1 MLTLWLASAFI
12 LSIFFV
18 QRLREPTTK
27 LPGPWYTR
35 FTSLVIKYQEF
46 TSNRRLYIHRLHL
59 KYGSAVRIAPNEASF
74 ASLDAIREIYASGGS
89 GYDKTELYDLFSQFG
104 IKTMFSTL
112 EKYDHSQRKRELAD
126 RYAMTN
132 ILRDEHVSAIKDR
145 ARAFVSR
152 CVASGNSVDVY
163 VRFFPSSH
171 ASPGGLR
178 SLDSDKDFAI
188 MEELT
193 YHQSLQK
200 NLLQYYLPGLA
211 PYFPECLIPR
221 RSPITNEYVL
231 KMAAQQSPTPHSLVG
246 KLGRKDS
253 PLNHEQIAAETK
265 DHMAAGIDTTGDG
278 LCFLMWEL
286 SQPHNM
292 VFQEKLHD
300 ELRTAASLDD
310 GDGTAEGKTALDRLP
325 YLDAVIKEALRCAPP
340 IPMSFP
346 RYVPSGGKSIE
357 GYFLPEKTI
366 VSCQP
371 YTVHRLD
378 TGVFPEPDRFNPD
391 RWMEETGATERNRL
405 FFAFSTG
412 GRGCT
417 GRNLAMVE
425 MKVLLREVYR
435 RFRTA
440 VAPDMDGSMDID
452 DQIISSRPKGQTQPA
467 FENTDTLV
475 LSVDSWYVDLRVHRA
490 SGAIDWAIAGERL
503 QDKDSNEVLFTHEL
517 DSRNSFG
524 VADCGSF
531 SSLPNGDE
539 LEVGVMPRSDVSGA
553 PVSEYE
559 EVWRKLLFRRTG
571 ESGGVSF
578 VLEAGGD
585 VKLEEGEEKEV
596 VRTFIGAIWG
606 TYIVLR
612 QRQVLA
618 RPAGKAKTIIRSG
631 GEVSARREDFVRGV
645 GFRTKYEIGPGA
657 DELPAVQ
664 DLEASLS
671 RGSLSPGEKVVV
683 LGEEYVVRALEDLRG
698 ETERYLQLSTNE
710 PMDD

>member
-1 MLTLWLASAFI
+1 MLTLWLVSAFI
-12 LSIFFV
+12 LTIFFV
-18 QRLREPTTK
+18 QRLRAPIAK
-27 LPGPWYTR
+27 LPGPWYTN
-35 FTSLVIKYQEF
+35 FTGLILIYQEF
-46 TSNRRLYIHRLHL
+46 SSNKRLYIHKLHL

-89 GYDKTELYDLFSQFG
+89 GYDKTELYDLFRQFG

-152 CVASGNSVDVY
+152 CVASASSVDVY
-163 VRFFPSSH
+163 VWLHCFALDGVTNFMF
-171 ASPGGLR
+171 SPGGLR

-200 NLLQYYLPGLA
+200 NLLQYYFSGLA

-231 KMAAQQSPTPHSLVG
+231 KMAAQQSPAPHSLVG
-246 KLGRKDS
+246 KLARKDS
-253 PLNHEQIAAETK
+253 PLNHAQVAAECK

-292 VFQEKLHD
+292 VFQEKLHQ
-300 ELRTAASLDD
+300 ELRATASLDN
-310 GDGTAEGKTALDRLP
+310 GDGAAEQRTALDRLP
-325 YLDAVIKEALRCAPP
+325 YLDAVVKEALRCAPP

-378 TGVFPEPDRFNPD
+378 TAVFPEAEKFNPD
-391 RWMEETGATERNRL
+391 RWMEENRAAERNRL

-435 RFRTA
+435 RFRTT
-440 VAPDMDGSMDID
+440 VAPDMNASMDID
-452 DQIISSRPKGQTQPA
+452 DQIISSRPKGQTCR
-467 FENTDTLV
+467 LV
-475 LSVDSWYVDLRVHRA
+475 
-490 SGAIDWAIAGERL
+490 
-503 QDKDSNEVLFTHEL
+503 F
-517 DSRNSFG
+517 
-524 VADCGSF
+524 
-531 SSLPNGDE
+531 
-539 LEVGVMPRSDVSGA
+539 
-553 PVSEYE
+553 
-559 EVWRKLLFRRTG
+559 
-571 ESGGVSF
+571 
-578 VLEAGGD
+578 
-585 VKLEEGEEKEV
+585 
-596 VRTFIGAIWG
+596 
-606 TYIVLR
+606 
-612 QRQVLA
+612 
-618 RPAGKAKTIIRSG
+618 
-631 GEVSARREDFVRGV
+631 
-645 GFRTKYEIGPGA
+645 
-657 DELPAVQ
+657 
-664 DLEASLS
+664 
-671 RGSLSPGEKVVV
+671 
-683 LGEEYVVRALEDLRG
+683 
-698 ETERYLQLSTNE
+698 TER
-710 PMDD
+710 